1 MDLASLM
8 GYGMA
13 ATVILYGMGQ
23 NRNNFINHEGL
34 AIVVG
39 GTVALLLISF
49 SMPQLFR
56 ALKALRLV
64 FFPSKLPSDQEIVS
78 EMMSLA
84 EQARRGGI
92 SSMKPPAKESLSFLA
107 FAVRTAL
114 EKPELDN
121 AKRVLE
127 DALTQQES
135 RHAKVTGVFV
145 SMAALGPL
153 LGLLGTVIGIIQVL
167 RNISNPKVLGPSMA
181 VALTATFYGIAI
193 SAVIATPIAN
203 KLTERSASER
213 RTWMMIM
220 VGILDI
226 LGGAIPLEVERHLQ
240 AFSQSKA
247 VK

>member
-1 MDLASLM
+1 MDFASLM
-8 GYGMA
+8 GYALA
-13 ATVILYGMGQ
+13 ATVILYGMGEH
-23 NRNNFINHEGL
+23 RSNFLNMEGI
-34 AIVVG
+34 AIVGG
-39 GTVALLLISF
+39 GTFAVLLISF
-49 SMPQLFR
+49 SMTQLLR
-56 ALKALRLV
+56 ALQALRLV
-64 FFPSKLPSDQEIVS
+64 LFPSSLPSDQEIIS

-84 EQARRGGI
+84 EQARRGGV
-92 SSMKPPAKESLSFLA
+92 SSMKPPVKAALSFLA

-127 DALTQQES
+127 DAVAQQES

-145 SMAALGPL
+145 TMASMGPL

-181 VALTATFYGIAI
+181 IALTATFYGIFL

-203 KLTERSASER
+203 KLSERSANER
-213 RTWMMIM
+213 RVWTMII

-240 AFSQSKA
+240 SFSHSKA